1 MSWLPNY
8 EEEILGPLVVTMRR
22 NNVSRINQDHE
33 NMVNLEKALRSG
45 NYEDVDRDGP
55 VEFQE
60 DYSFNEDLDI
70 RMSSKAAR
78 RRNNKDLAHENRVSK
93 ARGKEQF
100 EANQI
105 AHGIETTTQ
114 YLARKANQ
122 RLNRPPDQVNNKNF
136 GKPFK
141 EEIKWTFRD
150 VPSRNFGTL
159 FTITFKNKN
168 GEMHTFYGTPYPL
181 DIVKTQCRDF
191 PQLVRIA
198 SGRRSTRPEVNTSYY
213 IVDFKFKSLQYYIVL
228 SQLNGNNGAYTNTDD
243 HPALGA
249 FTEVVPPDGAYIV
262 SNYLLLHTIDY
273 PVDTLFKIF
282 YGDLCYFDG
291 QFSYCIVVCTDIEH
305 THRQRLDVLDF
316 LQRNYPFINDI
327 MIYYGTRFL
336 NGNPVSLGTY
346 TFLSLQGLYEYV
358 IPLYRV
364 TFSLSDIVC
373 NRRNVVTP

>member
-1 MSWLPNY
+1 VVTQLRGRL
-8 EEEILGPLVVTMRR
+8 LGPLVVTMRR
-22 NNVSRINQDHE
+22 NNISRINQDHE
-33 NMVNLEKALRSG
+33 DMVNLEKVLRTG
-45 NYEDVDRDGP
+45 NYENVDRDGP

-60 DYSFNEDLDI
+60 DYAYNEDLDV

-78 RRNNKDLAHENRVSK
+78 RKNNKDLAHENRVSK

-122 RLNRPPDQVNNKNF
+122 RLNRPADQVNNKNF

-141 EEIKWTFRD
+141 VEMKWTFRD

-159 FTITFKNKN
+159 FTITFKDKN
-168 GEMHTFYGTPYPL
+168 GDMHTFYATPYPL
-181 DIVKTQCRDF
+181 DIVKNQCRDF
-191 PQLVRIA
+191 PELVRIA

-213 IVDFKFKSLQYYIVL
+213 IVDFKFKSVQYYVVL

-243 HPALGA
+243 HPVLSAYSSISDH
-249 FTEVVPPDGAYIV
+249 PDGAYLV
-262 SNYLLLHTIDY
+262 SNYLMLHNIDY
-273 PVDTLFKIF
+273 PVDTLFTIH
-282 YGDLCYFDG
+282 YGDLWYFDG
-291 QFSYCIVVCTDIEH
+291 QFSYCILVSTNIEH

-316 LQRNYPFINDI
+316 VQNNYAFINDT

-336 NGNPVSLGTY
+336 NGNPVSLGSF
-346 TFLSLQGLYEYV
+346 TFLSLQGVYDYV
-358 IPLYRV
+358 IPLYRI
-364 TFSLSDIVC
+364 TFSLSDIVP
-373 NRRNVVTP
+373 NRNVVTP